1 MLQAFLKDDSGATT
15 IEYGLIAG
23 LVSIAIL
30 AAVMNLGDSVTQA
43 FDQVNDDLAV
53 AAATPPVE
61 TPGDPVVLEPVVQFQ
76 PVLDPVLDPVV
87 VAIQ

>member
-43 FDQVNDDLAV
+43 YHHVNDDLAV
-53 AAATPPVE
+53 AAGTPPAE
-61 TPGDPVVLEPVVQFQ
+61 TPADAVVLEPV
-76 PVLDPVLDPVV
+76 LNR
-87 VAIQ
+87 VAIAIQ

>member
-30 AAVMNLGDSVTQA
+30 AAVMNLGDSVTLA
-43 FDQVNDDLAV
+43 FDQVNDGLAV
-53 AAATPPVE
+53 AAGTPPVE
-61 TPGDPVVLEPVVQFQ
+61 TPGDPVVLEPIVQFQ
-76 PVLDPVLDPVV
+76 PVLDPVVI
-87 VAIQ
+87 AIQ

>member
-15 IEYGLIAG
+15 IEYGFIAG

-43 FDQVNDDLAV
+43 YDQVNDSMAV
-53 AAATPPVE
+53 AAGTPAVE
-61 TPGDPVVLEPVVQFQ
+61 TPGDAVVLEPVVQFQ
-76 PVLDPVLDPVV
+76 PVLDPV
-87 VAIQ
+87 AIAIK